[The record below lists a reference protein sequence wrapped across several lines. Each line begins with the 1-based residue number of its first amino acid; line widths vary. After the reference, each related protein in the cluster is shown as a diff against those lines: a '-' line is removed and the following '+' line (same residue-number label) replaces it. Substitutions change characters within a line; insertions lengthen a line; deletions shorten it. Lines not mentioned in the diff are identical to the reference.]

1 MATKTILKEQS
12 EIEQKANNYDNMIK
26 VGTFQLQ
33 TKSFWIGL
41 VSILV
46 LFMLLMNYMTNHFWS
61 KVCHELIELNKITNQ
76 YYDQY

>member
-41 VSILV
+41 VTILFLFLLSIVWLNTYYWHNTC
-46 LFMLLMNYMTNHFWS
+46 L
-61 KVCHELIELNKITNQ
+61 KLIEMNQRINQNENKN
-76 YYDQY
+76 